1 MSETDIYIP
10 PKVLVY
16 IRNLERDNMSTKK
29 RINIRERNREKK
41 NGICACTPTPENA
54 NVRDLELPIAR
65 ALLNT
70 I

>member
-1 MSETDIYIP
+1 MSETDLYIP

-41 NGICACTPTPENA
+41 MAF
-54 NVRDLELPIAR
+54 VRAHP
-65 ALLNT
+65 LLRMLMYVTLNSPLHVPF
-70 I
+70 